1 MTKIGKTAISVN
13 NPAFRKCSL
22 PHRKIKQLS
31 ACFSPRVYSNE
42 SEQRTTVMT
51 TWNISMQKCRISQ
64 CEPVPSLPQSEL
76 SNLSQDYLR
85 WGEGRENG

>member
-31 ACFSPRVYSNE
+31 A
-42 SEQRTTVMT
+42 
-51 TWNISMQKCRISQ
+51 
-64 CEPVPSLPQSEL
+64 
-76 SNLSQDYLR
+76 
-85 WGEGRENG
+85 

>member
-1 MTKIGKTAISVN
+1 MTKIGKAAISVN

-31 ACFSPRVYSNE
+31 AWFSRRVYSNE

-51 TWNISMQKCRISQ
+51 TWSISMQKCRMSQ
-64 CEPVPSLPQSEL
+64 YQPIPSLPQSEF

-85 WGEGRENG
+85 